1 MIRLLVCE
9 SSSRILEPLRE
20 TLHQFAKPRAPTP
33 VKLLDVWSV
42 RRNPKDFWLVKLER
56 LESAEKQALK
66 LDSGPR

>member
-20 TLHQFAKPRAPTP
+20 TLHQFAKPRAPTMRL
-33 VKLLDVWSV
+33 VVWSV
-42 RRNPKDFWLVKLER
+42 RRNPKDFWLVKLEE
-56 LESAEKQALK
+56 LEVAGKQTLK